1 MGFRVVESDKTRKA
15 GELQDHYLG
24 SLIFD
29 LGQIKNPS
37 THLKGLRSGGRIKL
51 MEPESGSRSGF
62 SLTRFGLRGS
72 AGLVVAVSVVA
83 ILLIALPV
91 YRWFFLISFLIGLV
105 IAGGLALW
113 HKLHPIK
120 EQDVHPK
127 RPLGL

>member
-1 MGFRVVESDKTRKA
+1 
-15 GELQDHYLG
+15 
-24 SLIFD
+24 
-29 LGQIKNPS
+29 
-37 THLKGLRSGGRIKL
+37 

-62 SLTRFGLRGS
+62 SLKGS
-72 AGLVVAVSVVA
+72 AGLVVA
-83 ILLIALPV
+83 ILLMALPA